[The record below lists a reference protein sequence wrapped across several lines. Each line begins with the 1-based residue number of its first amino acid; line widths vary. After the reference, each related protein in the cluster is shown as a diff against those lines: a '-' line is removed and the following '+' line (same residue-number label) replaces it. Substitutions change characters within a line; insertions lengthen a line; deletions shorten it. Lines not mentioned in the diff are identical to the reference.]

1 MQKVSI
7 SWEENNHNLQNIY
20 NINFEYKNNQMDVFE
35 ILQQYIMNNNEIC
48 NLNLEEQ
55 FYFGFLTLIT
65 ADKKFEN
72 VYEDKFNKICN
83 DKLSVGD
90 TNIIES
96 IKYNTFN
103 KTAKST
109 NNNFLSIPLV
119 NKNRSITHLRDC
131 ISDSLQSSYDHYFYD
146 IKNPTKFICKQKCLK
161 IYSFDENYLPNF
173 LCFSL
178 VRFKFMDN
186 IFTKIKIHVNISEEI
201 KLNDLNIINNQ
212 NNDNIYKVV
221 YIIFHIGE
229 TVNSGHYISL
239 AYLDEIYATGWYT
252 FNDNIVTKNPSLSLD
267 EIILDLEKQ
276 DFFPYIVFYKLSNKI
291 IITSI
296 NETNTIN
303 INQNQNITK
312 NMADA
317 TSNINNMHWRNY
329 NTVLN
334 YRFLSFN
341 NITLI
346 TLHNYFDEIDK
357 LDDIIIQKFRIPIS
371 VKTIHRLNQG
381 EWLNDEVNL

>member
-1 MQKVSI
+1 MQ
-7 SWEENNHNLQNIY
+7 
-20 NINFEYKNNQMDVFE
+20 
-35 ILQQYIMNNNEIC
+35 
-48 NLNLEEQ
+48 
-55 FYFGFLTLIT
+55 
-65 ADKKFEN
+65 
-72 VYEDKFNKICN
+72 
-83 DKLSVGD
+83 
-90 TNIIES
+90 
-96 IKYNTFN
+96 
-103 KTAKST
+103 
-109 NNNFLSIPLV
+109 
-119 NKNRSITHLRDC
+119 
-131 ISDSLQSSYDHYFYD
+131 
-146 IKNPTKFICKQKCLK
+146 TKFLK

-178 VRFKFMDN
+178 ERFKFMDN

-252 FNDNIVTKNPSLSLD
+252 FNDSNVKKNPSLSLD

-291 IITSI
+291 IISSI
-296 NETNTIN
+296 NKTNTIT
-303 INQNQNITK
+303 INRNQSIIE
-312 NMADA
+312 NMTDSIYN
-317 TSNINNMHWRNY
+317 TNNLHCRDY

-334 YRFLSFN
+334 YRFPS
-341 NITLI
+341 IDSIQLI
-346 TLHNYFDEIDK
+346 SLQNYFNKKDN